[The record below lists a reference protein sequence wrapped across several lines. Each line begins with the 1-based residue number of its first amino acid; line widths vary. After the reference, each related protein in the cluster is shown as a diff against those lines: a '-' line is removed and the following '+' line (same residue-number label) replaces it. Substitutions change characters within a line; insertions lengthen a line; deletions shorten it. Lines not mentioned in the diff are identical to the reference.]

1 MAIAGGACT
10 AYECRLLADGTLTT
24 RNRTALRS
32 YCADLD
38 SEQDENLRKLRNG
51 EALTVAG
58 SDMVKLRRLLLQHP
72 QLLASTATNE

>member
-10 AYECRLLADGTLTT
+10 AYECRLLEDGTLAT

-38 SEQDENLRKLRNG
+38 GEPEENLRKLRNG
-51 EALTVAG
+51 ETLTVAG
-58 SDMVKLRRLLLQHP
+58 SDVVKLR
-72 QLLASTATNE
+72 QLLASGNPPTVAT

>member
-51 EALTVAG
+51 EPLTVAG
-58 SDMVKLRRLLLQHP
+58 SDMVKLR
-72 QLLASTATNE
+72 QLLASGNPPTVAA